1 MGIDDPNDLERI
13 DQEIRINELKE
24 TLRESTDGEM
34 VEFTAED
41 CPPEIQEQ
49 FWQSV
54 LAWEQAPD
62 TSNFQQLA
70 DDGIELPAPSELS
83 DELLPATL
91 RKVIE
96 ALARRNVYLENT
108 NHLSDR
114 ELYTYLWEE
123 SLREVIKDLPP
134 GVGWHQHIDILG
146 GCSEEDI
153 ELHLKHYA
161 DEEERQDWLARY
173 PDYAMPEHV
182 DPPFDRDRHLPK
194 PPPFDLSDFD
204 PE

>member
-24 TLRESTDGEM
+24 TLRESSDGEM

-41 CPPEIQEQ
+41 CPPEVQEQ

-54 LAWEQAPD
+54 LAWETAAD
-62 TSNFQQLA
+62 TSNFQQLEE
-70 DDGIELPAPSELS
+70 DGIALPSPETLS
-83 DELLPATL
+83 DEQVAEVLS
-91 RKVIE
+91 KVIE
-96 ALARRNVYLENT
+96 GLARRNVFLENT

-114 ELYTYLWEE
+114 ELYTFLWED

-134 GVGWHQHIDILG
+134 GAGWNQHIDILG
-146 GCSEEDI
+146 ACSEEDL
-153 ELHLKHYA
+153 ELHLKYYA
-161 DEEERQDWLARY
+161 DEEERQRWRADY
-173 PDYAMPEHV
+173 PDDVMPEHV

-194 PPPFDLSDFD
+194 PPPFDLSDYD